1 MSTLRELLA
10 AVGEP
15 LITVLAAPAGLDVP
29 ISGLAIV
36 DPEDAPDEH
45 RGGLVLVVGARGR
58 DAVPLVRAAGAAGA
72 AAVAVKVGATDAPSS
87 PTAGRP
93 AANRAAPNDAAARGA
108 AARGA
113 AAGDAAARGAA
124 ARGAAAGELAT
135 SGDDAVGAYADE
147 REALR
152 AAAVEAGVALL
163 AVPVDVR
170 WERLESLAAGVLD
183 ASEAAGPDDLFALAQ
198 TVALLTHGIVCI
210 EDTASRVLAY
220 SRSDRDEG
228 QIDEL
233 RRLSILGWQGPAD
246 YLRHLRQWGVF
257 DRLRTGEE
265 VVRVDEHAELGVRRR
280 LAVGIHAG
288 PRVLGTIWVQE
299 GAQPFSPRAE
309 DVLVGAARVAAGH
322 LVRRRRAA
330 PTWHRDLVEGLLDG
344 RASPDLVAGTF
355 GLDEHAPTVVVGFA
369 VRAGEGVTRELSVAE
384 LADVVAVHAA
394 GYRRAALTAWRG
406 DTVYAVLPD
415 VAKVDPAL
423 RAMCAEVVAVT
434 HRRTGVRVQ
443 AGVGGTTPRGQGG
456 PAPTTALPAPVPSGR
471 TGRGNRAADPR
482 WGPQGLAGV
491 PSSRAEADRVLVAMP
506 AGDDVAAFD
515 DLRAEVLL
523 DQTLAVLRERPD
535 LRDPAVDALVAY
547 DHAHGGDL
555 ADSVLAW
562 LDAHGDVRAAARTL
576 TVHPNTLRYRVRRA
590 VAVAGLRL
598 GDPRARLVHHLA
610 LHAARAPDPT

>member
-72 AAVAVKVGATDAPSS
+72 AAVAVKVGAA
-87 PTAGRP
+87 
-93 AANRAAPNDAAARGA
+93 AAPNSPTDGGPSAG
-108 AARGA
+108 
-113 AAGDAAARGAA
+113 GDAVA
-124 ARGAAAGELAT
+124 
-135 SGDDAVGAYADE
+135 AYADE

-265 VVRVDEHAELGVRRR
+265 VVRVDEHADLGVRRR

-415 VAKVDPAL
+415 VAKVDAAL

-443 AGVGGTTPRGQGG
+443 AGVG
-456 PAPTTALPAPVPSGR
+456 AVAE
-471 TGRGNRAADPR
+471 
-482 WGPQGLAGV
+482 GLAGV

-562 LDAHGDVRAAARTL
+562 LDAHGDVRAAARML

>member
-1 MSTLRELLA
+1 MGGDEVTGGMSTLRHLLA

-15 LITVLAAPAGLDVP
+15 LVTVLAAPAGLDVP

-36 DPEDAPDEH
+36 DPDDEPDEH
-45 RGGLVLVVGARGR
+45 HGGLVLVVGARGR
-58 DAVPLVRAAGAAGA
+58 DAVPLVRTAGAAGA
-72 AAVAVKVGATDAPSS
+72 AAVAVKDA
-87 PTAGRP
+87 
-93 AANRAAPNDAAARGA
+93 
-108 AARGA
+108 
-113 AAGDAAARGAA
+113 
-124 ARGAAAGELAT
+124 
-135 SGDDAVGAYADE
+135 
-147 REALR
+147 EACR
-152 AAAVEAGVALL
+152 TAAVEAGVALL
-163 AVPVDVR
+163 AVPPDVR

-183 ASEAAGPDDLFALAQ
+183 AGESAGPDDLFALAQ

-220 SRSDRDEG
+220 SRSDGDDG

-246 YLRHLRQWGVF
+246 YLRHLREWGVF
-257 DRLRTGEE
+257 DRLRAGEE
-265 VVRVDEHAELGVRRR
+265 VVLIDEHAELGVRRR
-280 LAVGIHAG
+280 LAIGIHAG
-288 PRVLGTIWVQE
+288 PRALGTIWVQE
-299 GAQPFSPRAE
+299 GAQPFSPRAN

-344 RASPDLVAGTF
+344 RTSADLVARTF
-355 GLDEHAPTVVVGFA
+355 GLDEHAPAVVVGFA

-415 VAKVDPAL
+415 VAEVDAAL

-443 AGVGGTTPRGQGG
+443 AGLSGSAPVSGKDGYSTSFRSR
-456 PAPTTALPAPVPSGR
+456 PAPASS
-471 TGRGNRAADPR
+471 D
-482 WGPQGLAGV
+482 GLAGV
-491 PSSRAEADRVLVAMP
+491 AASRAEVDRVLATMP
-506 AGDDVAAFD
+506 TDVDVAAFD

-523 DQTLAVLRERPD
+523 GQTLSVLRERPD

-547 DHAHGGDL
+547 DRAHGGDL
-555 ADSVLAW
+555 AGSVLAW
-562 LDAHGDVRAAARTL
+562 LDALGDVRAAADQL

-598 GDPRARLVHHLA
+598 GDPRARLVHHLHLLA
-610 LHAARAPDPT
+610 VRSDNSTPSA

>member
-15 LITVLAAPAGLDVP
+15 LITVMAAPAGLDVP

-93 AANRAAPNDAAARGA
+93 AANRAAPNDTAARSG

-113 AAGDAAARGAA
+113 AAGDAAARDAA

-434 HRRTGVRVQ
+434 HRRTGARVQ
-443 AGVGGTTPRGQGG
+443 AGVG
-456 PAPTTALPAPVPSGR
+456 AVAE
-471 TGRGNRAADPR
+471 
-482 WGPQGLAGV
+482 GLAGV

-562 LDAHGDVRAAARTL
+562 LDAHGDVRAAARML

>member
-15 LITVLAAPAGLDVP
+15 LITVMAAPAGLDVP

-93 AANRAAPNDAAARGA
+93 AANRAAPNDTAARSGAARGA
-108 AARGA
+108 AP
-113 AAGDAAARGAA
+113 GDAAARDAA

-415 VAKVDPAL
+415 VPKVDAAL

-434 HRRTGVRVQ
+434 HRRTGVQVQ
-443 AGVGGTTPRGQGG
+443 AGVG
-456 PAPTTALPAPVPSGR
+456 AVAE
-471 TGRGNRAADPR
+471 
-482 WGPQGLAGV
+482 GLAGV

-562 LDAHGDVRAAARTL
+562 LDAHGDVRAAARML

>member
-1 MSTLRELLA
+1 MAAGATKGRSPVDTTLRKVLA

-15 LITVLAAPAGLDVP
+15 LVDVVESPRGLDVP
-29 ISGLAIV
+29 VTGLTIV
-36 DPEDAPDEH
+36 DPDDEPDQYV
-45 RGGLVLVVGARGR
+45 GQLVLVIGARGR
-58 DAVPLVRAAGAAGA
+58 DAVAAVRTVARGRA
-72 AAVAVKVGATDAPSS
+72 AAVAVK
-87 PTAGRP
+87 
-93 AANRAAPNDAAARGA
+93 
-108 AARGA
+108 
-113 AAGDAAARGAA
+113 AGDA
-124 ARGAAAGELAT
+124 
-135 SGDDAVGAYADE
+135 VDE
-147 REALR
+147 LR
-152 AAAVEAGVALL
+152 AAAAAARVPLL
-163 AVPVDVR
+163 VVRPDVR
-170 WERLESLAAGVLD
+170 WERLESLARDVLD
-183 ASEAAGPDDLFALAQ
+183 SGGDPAEDGPGELFSLAQ
-198 TVALLTHGIVCI
+198 TVALLTHGIVSI

-265 VVRVDEHAELGVRRR
+265 VVRVDEHADLGVRRR

-415 VAKVDPAL
+415 VAKVDAAL

-443 AGVGGTTPRGQGG
+443 AGVG
-456 PAPTTALPAPVPSGR
+456 AVAE
-471 TGRGNRAADPR
+471 
-482 WGPQGLAGV
+482 GLAGV

-523 DQTLAVLRERPD
+523 DQTLAVLRKRPD

-562 LDAHGDVRAAARTL
+562 LDAHGDVRAAARML

>member
-1 MSTLRELLA
+1 MA
-10 AVGEP
+10 
-15 LITVLAAPAGLDVP
+15 
-29 ISGLAIV
+29 
-36 DPEDAPDEH
+36 
-45 RGGLVLVVGARGR
+45 
-58 DAVPLVRAAGAAGA
+58 
-72 AAVAVKVGATDAPSS
+72 
-87 PTAGRP
+87 
-93 AANRAAPNDAAARGA
+93 
-108 AARGA
+108 
-113 AAGDAAARGAA
+113 
-124 ARGAAAGELAT
+124 
-135 SGDDAVGAYADE
+135 AYADE

-265 VVRVDEHAELGVRRR
+265 VVRVDEHADLGVRRR

-415 VAKVDPAL
+415 VAKVDAAL

-443 AGVGGTTPRGQGG
+443 AGVG
-456 PAPTTALPAPVPSGR
+456 AVAE
-471 TGRGNRAADPR
+471 
-482 WGPQGLAGV
+482 GLAGV

-562 LDAHGDVRAAARTL
+562 LDAHGDVRAAARML

>member
-1 MSTLRELLA
+1 MRTLRHLLA

-15 LITVLAAPAGLDVP
+15 LVAVVAAPAGLDVP

-36 DPEDAPDEH
+36 DPDDEPDEH
-45 RGGLVLVVGARGR
+45 SGGLVLIVGARGH
-58 DAVPLVRAAGAAGA
+58 DAEPLVRAAGAAGA
-72 AAVAVKVGATDAPSS
+72 AAVAVKDADACRATAI
-87 PTAGRP
+87 
-93 AANRAAPNDAAARGA
+93 
-108 AARGA
+108 
-113 AAGDAAARGAA
+113 
-124 ARGAAAGELAT
+124 
-135 SGDDAVGAYADE
+135 
-147 REALR
+147 
-152 AAAVEAGVALL
+152 EAGVALL
-163 AVPVDVR
+163 AVPPDVR

-183 ASEAAGPDDLFALAQ
+183 AAESQGPDDLFALAQ

-220 SRSDRDEG
+220 SRSDGDDG

-246 YLRHLRQWGVF
+246 YLRHLREWGVF
-257 DRLRTGEE
+257 ARLRAGEE
-265 VVRVDEHAELGVRRR
+265 VVRVDEHAELGIRRR
-280 LAVGIHAG
+280 LAIGIHAG
-288 PRVLGTIWVQE
+288 PRALGTIWVQE
-299 GAQPFSPRAE
+299 GAKSFSPRAE

-322 LVRRRRAA
+322 LVRRRRTA

-355 GLDEHAPTVVVGFA
+355 GLDEYAPAVVVGFA

-415 VAKVDPAL
+415 VADVDAVL
-423 RAMCAEVVAVT
+423 RAVCAEVVVIT
-434 HRRTGVRVQ
+434 RRRTGVRVQ
-443 AGVGGTTPRGQGG
+443 AGIGAATLDPPSSTAPSRATTPAQAGTAGPGGVVRGKEGYS
-456 PAPTTALPAPVPSGR
+456 TTF
-471 TGRGNRAADPR
+471 RARAR
-482 WGPQGLAGV
+482 GLAGV
-491 PSSRAEADRVLVAMP
+491 AVSRAEADRVLAAMP
-506 AGDDVAAFD
+506 PDAAVAAFD

-523 DQTLAVLRERPD
+523 GQTLSVLRGRPD

-547 DHAHGGDL
+547 DRVHGGDL
-555 ADSVLAW
+555 AGSVLAW
-562 LDAHGDVRAAARTL
+562 LDALGDVRVAARTL

-598 GDPRARLVHHLA
+598 GDPRARLVHHLHLLA
-610 LHAARAPDPT
+610 VRSDNGVSSD